1 MSEIVMKNL
10 DYLHSHNPSKI
21 LFSARLE
28 LGIRVEDIVSVLE
41 RSGVR
46 IPAERYRLLETDSM
60 QVELLSASQWFQI
73 CRAIHLSPEVVTYG
87 YSRILH
93 LNVVS
98 RAIEEGTFNFLVS
111 ERLLNALDELKVH
124 FFEAAKSDI
133 SWIG

>member
-1 MSEIVMKNL
+1 MKNL